1 MVDKNSNRCSIEK
14 IKADNSPN
22 SFSDENASRFSTV
35 MNIMSTE
42 HNQIHEN
49 KNLDYIDFQSFLNSK
64 KLAFQFAPIFGTIKN
79 INILSATMIEEEDN
93 PQIVEQNLNSN
104 ILNNYSS
111 YLSSPKVQVNL
122 QSNITDTLYNEDLLS
137 SAFLSHIE
145 E

>member
-42 HNQIHEN
+42 HNQIQES
-49 KNLDYIDFQSFLNSK
+49 KNLDYIDFQSFLYSK
-64 KLAFQFAPIFGTIKN
+64 NLAFQFAPIFGTIKN
-79 INILSATMIEEEDN
+79 INILSATMIEEEGN

-122 QSNITDTLYNEDLLS
+122 QSNLTDTLYNEDLLS
-137 SAFLSHIE
+137 SAFFSHIE